1 MPQLSF
7 LYISLPFLSFP
18 RREMICF
25 AVTWTTRLQISN
37 FYCYLQ
43 TADTNSRIL
52 RTHFPSMITC
62 NNLGMI
68 TEIYFQMRLS
78 LSSTLYLLKLRNEEC
93 GEHVEV
99 AHVVTARVAL
109 FPFSFSYFKEKV
121 LWLWQILI
129 TCKGLLLVKESNL
142 PRYTSQ

>member
-1 MPQLSF
+1 MQLSF
-7 LYISLPFLSFP
+7 LYISLPFSSFP

-52 RTHFPSMITC
+52 RTHFPSMMTC

-68 TEIYFQMRLS
+68 TEIYFQMTFS
-78 LSSTLYLLKLRNEEC
+78 LLSTLYLLKLRNEKC

-99 AHVVTARVAL
+99 AHVVTARVARFL
-109 FPFSFSYFKEKV
+109 FSFSYFKEKV